1 MWMSRQVRQFGRC
14 SRAGLIAGLAGLLAL
29 LPSPARADH
38 DQELH
43 MEAPPPPPKTPDAL
57 LRRAFPDLEA
67 GLRELPPFIRDTDLN
82 LYFRT
87 FYFGRVNPDDSENEA
102 WAIGGW
108 LEYKSGW
115 LYDTLAIGA
124 VGYTSQPLYAPDDKD
139 GTAILAPGQE
149 GITVLGQAYGQ
160 LRYKEYAL
168 LTGYRQLVND
178 GYVNPQDNR
187 MLPNTFEGVTLKGV
201 VGPVGYHVGYLWDI
215 KPRNS
220 EDFISMSQQAGAAGD
235 DEGLLLTS
243 VTLKFWDPLT
253 IFLGNYYG
261 LEVFNTGF
269 GKVEY
274 TQPLAKDLGLVFGAQ
289 YTDQRSVGDERI
301 GDFTTWNLGLGMRLV
316 YRGLSVG
323 VAAHFTDDDASIRT
337 PYGSWPGYLSMIQT
351 DFNRAGEKAWG
362 IGVKYDFGGTLIPVQ
377 VPGLT
382 VFLAYV
388 QGTDREDPATGS
400 GLPTTRE
407 GDLDIVYNVPF
418 VKGLQFKL
426 RNAYVDDGSDQVGYQ
441 VRLILNYNM
450 DLL

>member
-1 MWMSRQVRQFGRC
+1 MCTSRLARWLGRC
-14 SRAGLIAGLAGLLAL
+14 SLAGLATGLVGMLLL
-29 LPSPARADH
+29 LPSTSRADH
-38 DQELH
+38 DQDQH
-43 MEAPPPPPKTPDAL
+43 MEAPLPPPKPPAAL
-57 LRRAFPDLEA
+57 LRSAFPDLEA

-87 FYFGRVNPDDSENEA
+87 FYFGRVNTDDTENEA

-108 LEYKSGW
+108 LEYRSGW

-160 LRYKEYAL
+160 LRYQEYAL

-201 VGPVGYHVGYLWDI
+201 VGPAGYHVGYLWDI

-243 VTLKFWDPLT
+243 VTLKLWEPLT
-253 IFLGNYYG
+253 VFLGNYYG
-261 LEVFNTGF
+261 FEVFNTGF
-269 GKVEY
+269 GRVEY
-274 TQPLAKDLGLVFGAQ
+274 TQPLAKDLALQFGVQ

-301 GDFTTWNLGLGMRLV
+301 GDFTTWNLGLGVRLL
-316 YRGLSVG
+316 YRGLTVG

-407 GDLDIVYNVPF
+407 GDLDIVYNVPA

-426 RNAYVDDGSDQVGYQ
+426 RNAYVDDGRDLGYQ